1 MSSNYK
7 ISGNE
12 LMSQL
17 KSRDTNESF
26 VFAQISDPHLSS
38 LDSVSCFDLT
48 NKRVLGYLSWRKRR
62 KFIHKKEILD
72 SAVADLKQ
80 FSPDHIVITGDLT
93 HIGHPTEFDETLN
106 WLQELGHPKDIT
118 LIPGNHDCYITDNWE
133 NTFKKWLPYFRSE
146 YKTGASTNLQN
157 NLADIFPTLTI
168 KNQTAFIGLSSAVQS
183 APLFAT
189 GSLGSKQIQSLS
201 DMLNTLKDSNLFKV
215 LLIHH
220 PPVEGVAKWRK
231 RLTDAN
237 ELLKLFPTNGIDLV
251 LHGHEHKQALNFIT
265 AGNNLVPVIGM
276 PSTSAI
282 AHAQDHQGQYY
293 LYHIINH
300 ANKWEINL
308 HMRGAEPTLK
318 QYCTTATHQYF
329 INKKIPILI

>member
-1 MSSNYK
+1 MSKNYK
-7 ISGNE
+7 INDNE
-12 LMSQL
+12 LLSQL

-38 LDSVSCFDLT
+38 LDSVSCFDLA
-48 NKRVLGYLSWRKRR
+48 NKRVLGYLSWRKKR
-62 KFIHKKEILD
+62 KYIHKKEILD
-72 SAVADLKQ
+72 SAVANIKL

-106 WLQELGHPKDIT
+106 WLQELGQPSDIT
-118 LIPGNHDCYITDNWE
+118 LIPGNHDCYVADEWD
-133 NTFKKWLPYFRSE
+133 NTFKKWAPYFCSE
-146 YKTGASTNLQN
+146 YKSDTSTSLQN
-157 NLADIFPTLTI
+157 SLADIFPTLTI
-168 KNQTAFIGLSSAVQS
+168 KGHTAFIGLSSAVQS

-189 GSLGSKQIQSLS
+189 GSLGSKQIQKLR
-201 DMLNTLKDSNLFKV
+201 DLLNTLKDSNLFKV

-251 LHGHEHKQALNFIT
+251 LHGHEHKKALNFIT
-265 AGNNLVPVIGM
+265 VGNNSVPVIGM
-276 PSTSAI
+276 PSTSSMG
-282 AHAQDHQGQYY
+282 HTQNFQGQYY
-293 LYHIINH
+293 LYHVINH
-300 ANKWEINL
+300 AYKWEIIL
-308 HMRGAEPTLK
+308 HMRGVEPTLK

-329 INKKIPILI
+329 INK